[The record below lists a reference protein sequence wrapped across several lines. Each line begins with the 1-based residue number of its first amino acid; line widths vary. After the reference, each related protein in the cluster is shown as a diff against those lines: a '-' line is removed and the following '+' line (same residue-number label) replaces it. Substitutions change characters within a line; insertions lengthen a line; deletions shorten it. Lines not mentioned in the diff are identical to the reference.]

1 MYILTRAS
9 RSISSKATQYSRA
22 QGDLVLGWVENFS
35 FSLNESIRLRIFHL
49 SSYIHY
55 HFHFTIFA
63 THAFQQLI
71 FHILLFHEITLLGY
85 ISITCIYVQLQY
97 TYIWYMY
104 VLQLVSS
111 LVHIRILISVFST
124 VFILF
129 IFFSYYH
136 ENGWRRRIKDFNLI
150 FLYVLSVLFM
160 HIRLS

>member
-97 TYIWYMY
+97 TYMY

-111 LVHIRILISVFST
+111 LVHIRILISVFSS

-136 ENGWRRRIKDFNLI
+136 ENG
-150 FLYVLSVLFM
+150 
-160 HIRLS
+160 

>member
-97 TYIWYMY
+97 TYMY

-111 LVHIRILISVFST
+111 LVHIRILISVFSS

>member
-97 TYIWYMY
+97 TYMY

-111 LVHIRILISVFST
+111 LVHIRILISVFSS
-124 VFILF
+124 VFHF
-129 IFFSYYH
+129 IY
-136 ENGWRRRIKDFNLI
+136 I
-150 FLYVLSVLFM
+150 FLLLS
-160 HIRLS
+160 

>member
-97 TYIWYMY
+97 TYMY